1 MGSVAGLSRLR
12 VASEETAR
20 VSRGVCP
27 AVLSGLSWPP
37 RWFMEE
43 EYDEQNTLVRGHS
56 LPSLGALK
64 AGLPQR
70 MVFPAL
76 PRRRV
81 LLEKAAD
88 FSAP

>member
-12 VASEETAR
+12 VASEEPAR

-43 EYDEQNTLVRGHS
+43 EYDEQNTLVRGHFAQPGS
-56 LPSLGALK
+56 LES
-64 AGLPQR
+64 R
-70 MVFPAL
+70 
-76 PRRRV
+76 
-81 LLEKAAD
+81 
-88 FSAP
+88 SAPEDGVPCVAAPPGAVGKGS

>member
-1 MGSVAGLSRLR
+1 
-12 VASEETAR
+12 
-20 VSRGVCP
+20 
-27 AVLSGLSWPP
+27 
-37 RWFMEE
+37 MEE
-43 EYDEQNTLVRGHS
+43 EYEEQNTLVREHS